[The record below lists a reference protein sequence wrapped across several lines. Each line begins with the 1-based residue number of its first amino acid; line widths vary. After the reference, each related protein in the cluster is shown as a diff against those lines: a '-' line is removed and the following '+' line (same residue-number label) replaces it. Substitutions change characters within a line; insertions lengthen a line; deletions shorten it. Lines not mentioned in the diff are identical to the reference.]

1 MQIYIYRHGKIFSI
15 YKVKS
20 KVQKQ
25 SSGKILSS
33 LSKYLKVYWCTEIEG
48 KKKKAQKN
56 EHKNGYNECGG
67 DERGWLVFFKSVF
80 SKIKN

>member
-1 MQIYIYRHGKIFSI
+1 MHRNRR
-15 YKVKS
+15 
-20 KVQKQ
+20 
-25 SSGKILSS
+25 
-33 LSKYLKVYWCTEIEG
+33 E

-67 DERGWLVFFKSVF
+67 EERGWLVFFKSVF